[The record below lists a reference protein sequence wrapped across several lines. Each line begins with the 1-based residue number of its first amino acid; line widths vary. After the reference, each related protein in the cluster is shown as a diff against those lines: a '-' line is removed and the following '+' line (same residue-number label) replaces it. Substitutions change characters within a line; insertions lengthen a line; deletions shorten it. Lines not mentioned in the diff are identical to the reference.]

1 MRRLRSALACLVLAG
16 GTAVG
21 GSVATAAPASANG
34 TCGWVVLEEAQ
45 VRETPSINSVVRKT
59 KYKGD
64 VVTGGQRF
72 CNAVHG
78 TDGRS
83 WHEVDCTC
91 ATDGY
96 GYIIWYKLRQLDHV

>member
-34 TCGWVVLEEAQ
+34 TCGWKVNSEAQ
-45 VRETPSINSVVRKT
+45 IRENPSINSVVRKT
-59 KYKGD
+59 KYPGE
-64 VVTGGQRF
+64 VV
-72 CNAVHG
+72 
-78 TDGRS
+78 TDGRQFCLEVRDS
-83 WHEVDCTC
+83 AGRFWHEVDCTC

-96 GYIIWYKLRQLDHV
+96 GYIIAWKLDKLWPI

>member
-1 MRRLRSALACLVLAG
+1 MRRLRSALACLVLAR

-21 GSVATAAPASANG
+21 GSVAAAAPASANG
-34 TCGWVVLEEAQ
+34 TCGWRVNSEAQ
-45 VRETPSINSVVRKT
+45 VRENPSINSVVRKT
-59 KYKGD
+59 KYPGE
-64 VVTGGQRF
+64 VVTGGRQFCFEVRDSEGRF
-72 CNAVHG
+72 
-78 TDGRS
+78 